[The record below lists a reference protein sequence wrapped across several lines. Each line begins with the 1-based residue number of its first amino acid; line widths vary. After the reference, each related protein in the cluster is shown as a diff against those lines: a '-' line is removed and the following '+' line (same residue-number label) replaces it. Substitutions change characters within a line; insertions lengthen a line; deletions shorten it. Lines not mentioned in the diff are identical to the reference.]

1 MHTIGLATGSG
12 ATSVSL
18 VTGRF
23 VGLAGLEPAA
33 SSLSEMD
40 GRALCYPAFAL
51 VVLLRKSYKDGVNRC
66 PPPSVRR
73 YVAGS
78 GLGRP
83 PGHRW
88 PSICHGPGG
97 QRMRS
102 RSSSLRRPVSADRR
116 RWRGSALAS
125 WRWAHA
131 SWAWSVIPSGVM
143 VYSRTWGW
151 WRLARVFSTVRVR
164 RTSDWWR
171 RS

>member
-1 MHTIGLATGSG
+1 MKALANAGENSRRVAALSPRQGSITRMGKGWVLRPLCAGGRASGRGIGSG
-12 ATSVSL
+12 SGPAFPQFNRGV
-18 VTGRF
+18 

-40 GRALCYPAFAL
+40 GRALCYPAFSL

-78 GLGRP
+78 GLGHP
-83 PGHRW
+83 PGYQW

-102 RSSSLRRPVSADRR
+102 RSSSLRRPVGADRR
-116 RWRGSALAS
+116 RWRGSALAN

-131 SWAWSVIPSGVM
+131 S
-143 VYSRTWGW
+143 
-151 WRLARVFSTVRVR
+151 
-164 RTSDWWR
+164 
-171 RS
+171 